1 IVRSISIP
9 ARIRYGTRARRSLLC
24 PVSIAVLRCAEL
36 IFGAEEMGRMKTS
49 CISFFLCVFVYILIQ
64 VSADQIFTAH
74 AGAGAFGGSSREPK
88 YKIEFHPEDAPFHPD
103 DDQESVLM
111 PDENGKNFR
120 CFLPKVEKSKS
131 GKTTSQQNSST
142 LIMESE
148 KRLRVKTP
156 DELLEAIK
164 DLGCFIRVN
173 ISFAQQEGWWAYEFC
188 YHQKLRQLHFEDEK
202 VVQEFTLGVFDPDA
216 TAEYNQKLSDVSTLK
231 DPRSK
236 DASLRYHAH
245 QYTNGTICDLTGRPR
260 ETEVRFVCSEPR
272 AMISS
277 ITELSTCKYAL
288 TVHAPT
294 LCKHPMFQEER
305 PVWHIINCNALPK
318 NVKED
323 TKADINQDEQQIKLV
338 TEVEYP
344 LKFGAEE
351 FPA

>member
-1 IVRSISIP
+1 
-9 ARIRYGTRARRSLLC
+9 
-24 PVSIAVLRCAEL
+24 
-36 IFGAEEMGRMKTS
+36 MGRKNTS
-49 CISFFLCVFVYILIQ
+49 CFSFLCVFVYILSQ
-64 VSADQIFTAH
+64 VSADQIFTAN

-103 DDQESVLM
+103 NDQESLLM
-111 PDENGKNFR
+111 PDEKGKSFL
-120 CFLPKVEKSKS
+120 CFLPKVEKPKS
-131 GKTTSQQNSST
+131 GKSTPLQNSSSM
-142 LIMESE
+142 IMESE
-148 KRLRVKTP
+148 QRLRVKTP

-164 DLGCFIRVN
+164 DRGCFLR
-173 ISFAQQEGWWAYEFC
+173 QEGWWAYEFC

-202 VVQEFTLGVFDPDA
+202 VVQEFTLGVFDPEA
-216 TAEYNQKLSDVSTLK
+216 TAAYHQNLSDVSTLK

-236 DASLRYHAH
+236 DASQRYHAH

-288 TVHAPT
+288 TVHAPM

-305 PVWHIINCNALPK
+305 PVWHIIHCNELPK
-318 NVKED
+318 DVKEESKPEN
-323 TKADINQDEQQIKLV
+323 TGDEEQKIKLV

-344 LKFGAEE
+344 LKFEAGE
-351 FPA
+351 FAA